1 MSSGQVLSR
10 LGLANLWVA
19 RMFRRR
25 KPLSVLK
32 QLRAVI
38 WPERG
43 FRRLFSYLFQRIIRL
58 PGTPASIASGFAS
71 GVAASFTPF
80 LGLHFILAGA
90 LAMLFRGNVLASAI
104 GTFFGNPWTFILIW
118 LADYEVGLGI
128 IHAFGYGADLQV
140 LSIDELV
147 AIMGNVMRFLSVS
160 GTISWADLS
169 TDIEQVF
176 MPLLIGGT
184 VLGAI
189 AFVTSFLL
197 TLWAVKGWRLHRAK
211 RMLKAAQRAA
221 DAKKAADPNG

>member
-1 MSSGQVLSR
+1 MLIF
-10 LGLANLWVA
+10 WVA
-19 RMFRRR
+19 EMFRRR
-25 KPLSVLK
+25 KPLSALK

-43 FRRLFSYLFQRIIRL
+43 FRRLFSYIFQRIIRL

-71 GVAASFTPF
+71 GIAASFTPF

-118 LADYEVGLGI
+118 LADYEVGLGV
-128 IHAFGYGADLQV
+128 IHAFGFGADLQV

-147 AIMGNVMRFLSVS
+147 AIMGNVIRFLSFTGNMPWS
-160 GTISWADLS
+160 NLS
-169 TDIEQVF
+169 RDIEQVF
-176 MPLLIGGT
+176 MPLLIGGM
-184 VLGAI
+184 VLGTI
-189 AFVTSFLL
+189 AWVGSFLM

-211 RMLKAAQRAA
+211 RLLKAVQRSAN
-221 DAKKAADPNG
+221 AKKSG

>member
-1 MSSGQVLSR
+1 
-10 LGLANLWVA
+10 
-19 RMFRRR
+19 MFRRR

-38 WPERG
+38 WPNRG

-118 LADYEVGLGI
+118 LADYEVGLRVI
-128 IHAFGYGADLQV
+128 NAFGYGTDLDV

-147 AIMGNVMRFLSVS
+147 AIMGNVVRFLSF
-160 GTISWADLS
+160 TKNLSWVDLLR
-169 TDIEQVF
+169 DIEQVF
-176 MPLLIGGT
+176 MPILIGGT

-189 AFVTSFLL
+189 AWVISFLL

-211 RMLKAAQRAA
+211 RLLKAVQRAA
-221 DAKKAADPNG
+221 DAKKVADLDR

>member
-1 MSSGQVLSR
+1 MLI
-10 LGLANLWVA
+10 LWVDK
-19 RMFRRR
+19 MFQRR
-25 KPLSVLK
+25 KPLGVLK

-43 FRRLFSYLFQRIIRL
+43 FRRLFSYLLQRIIRL

-71 GVAASFTPF
+71 GIAASFTPF

-128 IHAFGYGADLQV
+128 IHALGHGADLHV

-147 AIMGNVMRFLSVS
+147 AIMGNVIRFLSFT
-160 GTISWADLS
+160 GNISWADLS
-169 TDIEQVF
+169 RDIEQVF

-184 VLGAI
+184 VLGVI
-189 AFVTSFLL
+189 AWVASFLM

-211 RMLKAAQRAA
+211 QLLKAVQRAA
-221 DAKKAADPNG
+221 DAKKSG

>member
-1 MSSGQVLSR
+1 MSSVQAISR

-19 RMFRRR
+19 GMFRRR
-25 KPLSVLK
+25 KPLSALK

-71 GVAASFTPF
+71 GIAASFTPF

-90 LAMLFRGNVLASAI
+90 LAILFRGNVLASAI

-128 IHAFGYGADLQV
+128 MHSFGYGADLHV

-147 AIMGNVMRFLSVS
+147 AIMGNVIRFLSFT
-160 GTISWADLS
+160 GNISWANLS
-169 TDIEQVF
+169 RDIGQVF

-184 VLGAI
+184 VLGVI
-189 AFVTSFLL
+189 AWVASFLM

-211 RMLKAAQRAA
+211 RLLKAVQRVA
-221 DAKKAADPNG
+221 DDKKAADLEP

>member
-1 MSSGQVLSR
+1 
-10 LGLANLWVA
+10 
-19 RMFRRR
+19 MFRRR
-25 KPLSVLK
+25 KPLSALK

-71 GVAASFTPF
+71 GIAASFTPF

-118 LADYEVGLGI
+118 LADYEVGLRV
-128 IHAFGYGADLQV
+128 IHTFGFGADLQV

-147 AIMGNVMRFLSVS
+147 AIMGNVIRFLSFT
-160 GTISWADLS
+160 GNMPWANLS
-169 TDIEQVF
+169 RDIEQVF

-189 AFVTSFLL
+189 AWVASFLM
-197 TLWAVKGWRLHRAK
+197 TFWAVKCWRLHRAN
-211 RMLKAAQRAA
+211 RLLKAVQRPT
-221 DAKKAADPNG
+221 DAKKAADLDF

>member
-19 RMFRRR
+19 GMFRRR
-25 KPLSVLK
+25 KPLSILK
-32 QLRAVI
+32 QLRSVI

-43 FRRLFSYLFQRIIRL
+43 FRRLFSYIFQRIIRL

-71 GVAASFTPF
+71 GIAASFTPF

-118 LADYEVGLGI
+118 LADYEVGLGF
-128 IHAFGYGADLQV
+128 IHAFGFGADLQV

-147 AIMGNVMRFLSVS
+147 AIMGNVIRFLSFT
-160 GTISWADLS
+160 GNISWANLS
-169 TDIEQVF
+169 RDIEQVF
-176 MPLLIGGT
+176 MPLLIGGA

-189 AFVTSFLL
+189 AWVTSFLM

-211 RMLKAAQRAA
+211 RLLKAVQRAA
-221 DAKKAADPNG
+221 DDKKAADLEP

>member
-1 MSSGQVLSR
+1 ML
-10 LGLANLWVA
+10 LLWVA
-19 RMFRRR
+19 KMFRGR
-25 KPLSVLK
+25 KPLSALK

-43 FRRLFSYLFQRIIRL
+43 FRRLFTYLFQRIIRL

-71 GVAASFTPF
+71 GIAASFTPF

-90 LAMLFRGNVLASAI
+90 LAMLFRGNVLASVI

-128 IHAFGYGADLQV
+128 IRAFGFGADLHV

-147 AIMGNVMRFLSVS
+147 AIMGNVIRFLSFT
-160 GTISWADLS
+160 GNISWANLS
-169 TDIEQVF
+169 RDIEQVF

-189 AFVTSFLL
+189 AWVASFLI
-197 TLWAVKGWRLHRAK
+197 TIWAVKGWRLHRAK
-211 RMLKAAQRAA
+211 RLLKALQRAA
-221 DAKKAADPNG
+221 DDKKVADLDP

>member
-1 MSSGQVLSR
+1 L
-10 LGLANLWVA
+10 LILWVA
-19 RMFRRR
+19 KMFRRR
-25 KPLSVLK
+25 KPLSALK

-43 FRRLFSYLFQRIIRL
+43 FRRLLSYLFQRIIRL

-71 GVAASFTPF
+71 GIAASFTPF

-90 LAMLFRGNVLASAI
+90 LAILFRGNVLASAI

-128 IHAFGYGADLQV
+128 IHALGYGADLNV

-147 AIMGNVMRFLSVS
+147 AIMGNVIRFLSFT
-160 GTISWADLS
+160 GNISWENLS
-169 TDIEQVF
+169 RDIEQVF

-189 AFVTSFLL
+189 TWVASFLV

-211 RMLKAAQRAA
+211 RLLKAVQRAA
-221 DAKKAADPNG
+221 DAKKAAD

>member
-1 MSSGQVLSR
+1 
-10 LGLANLWVA
+10 
-19 RMFRRR
+19 MFRRR
-25 KPLSVLK
+25 KPLSALK

-43 FRRLFSYLFQRIIRL
+43 FRRLLSYIFQRIIRL

-71 GVAASFTPF
+71 GIAASFTPF

-90 LAMLFRGNVLASAI
+90 LAMLLRGNVLASAI

-118 LADYEVGLGI
+118 LADYEVGLGV
-128 IHAFGYGADLQV
+128 IHAFGFGADLQV
-140 LSIDELV
+140 LSIEELV
-147 AIMGNVMRFLSVS
+147 AIMGNVIRFLSFT
-160 GTISWADLS
+160 GNISWANLS
-169 TDIEQVF
+169 RDIEQVF

-189 AFVTSFLL
+189 AWVASFLM

-211 RMLKAAQRAA
+211 RLLKAVQRAA
-221 DAKKAADPNG
+221 DAKKSG

>member
-1 MSSGQVLSR
+1 MSSGQVLFR

-19 RMFRRR
+19 KMFRRR

-32 QLRAVI
+32 QMRAVI
-38 WPERG
+38 WPARG
-43 FRRLFSYLFQRIIRL
+43 FRRLFSYLIQRIIRL

-90 LAMLFRGNVLASAI
+90 LALLLRGNVLASAI

-118 LADYEVGLGI
+118 LADYEIGLAI
-128 IHAFGYGADLQV
+128 IHAFGYGADLHV
-140 LSIDELV
+140 LSIDELG
-147 AIMGNVMRFLSVS
+147 AIMGTAMRFLSFS
-160 GTISWADLS
+160 GNIGWADIS
-169 TDIEQVF
+169 RDIEQVF

-189 AFVTSFLL
+189 AWVASFLL

-211 RMLKAAQRAA
+211 RLLKAAQRAD
-221 DAKKAADPNG
+221 DAKKSG

>member
-1 MSSGQVLSR
+1 
-10 LGLANLWVA
+10 
-19 RMFRRR
+19 MFRRR

-43 FRRLFSYLFQRIIRL
+43 FRRLFSYLIQRIIRL

-90 LAMLFRGNVLASAI
+90 LALLLRGNVLASAI

-118 LADYEVGLGI
+118 LADYEVGLGV
-128 IHAFGYGADLQV
+128 IHAFGYGASLHV
-140 LSIDELV
+140 LSIDELG
-147 AIMGNVMRFLSVS
+147 AIMGNVMRFLSFT
-160 GTISWADLS
+160 GNTTWADLS
-169 TDIEQVF
+169 RDIEQVF
-176 MPLLIGGT
+176 MPMLIGGT
-184 VLGAI
+184 VLGVI
-189 AFVTSFLL
+189 AWVSSFVL

-211 RMLKAAQRAA
+211 RLLKAVQRAA
-221 DAKKAADPNG
+221 DVKEATDLDR